1 MTIKGKKREKVDI
14 SYIVHSRNLN
24 DVIAELTALRDDLSA
39 TQGVNADD
47 AMVWNEGYYGGDLVL
62 EYWRDKN
69 EAERLADEKRKA
81 AKQAR
86 KQRVKAE
93 LEDRDRREYERL
105 VKKFGGAK

>member
-1 MTIKGKKREKVDI
+1 MTVKGKIQETVDI
-14 SYIVHSRNLN
+14 SYIVQGRNLN

-47 AMVWNEGYYGGDLVL
+47 AMILSEGYYGSDLVL
-62 EYWRDKN
+62 EYWREKN

-81 AKQAR
+81 ARKAR

-105 VKKFGGAK
+105 VKKFGGDK